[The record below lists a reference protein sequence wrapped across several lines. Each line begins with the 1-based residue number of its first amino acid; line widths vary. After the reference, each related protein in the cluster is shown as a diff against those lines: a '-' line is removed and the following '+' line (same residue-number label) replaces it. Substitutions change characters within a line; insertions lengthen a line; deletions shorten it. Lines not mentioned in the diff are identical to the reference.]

1 MKEMIYII
9 PGDPIP
15 LARARYGNRRVWD
28 SQKETKLISSISL
41 NRQHDT
47 NPLFTGPLHMDL
59 IFFIELPHN
68 RRKPYKNQFDYHY
81 YKPDLDNL
89 IKYCCDISNKILYDD
104 DCVVASITAKKIYDY
119 EPRTQITIRE
129 LNAPT

>member
-28 SQKETKLISSISL
+28 SQKEVKLISGISL
-41 NRQHDT
+41 TQQHQEK
-47 NPLFTGPLHMDL
+47 PFFKGPLHMDL
-59 IFFIELPHN
+59 VFYIELPHN
-68 RRKPYKNQFDYHY
+68 RRKPYKHQFDYHY

-89 IKYCCDISNKILYDD
+89 IKFIADIANGILYTD
-104 DCVVASITAKKIYDY
+104 DCIISSISAKKIYDY
-119 EPRTQITIRE
+119 EPRTQITLRE
-129 LNAPT
+129 INASK